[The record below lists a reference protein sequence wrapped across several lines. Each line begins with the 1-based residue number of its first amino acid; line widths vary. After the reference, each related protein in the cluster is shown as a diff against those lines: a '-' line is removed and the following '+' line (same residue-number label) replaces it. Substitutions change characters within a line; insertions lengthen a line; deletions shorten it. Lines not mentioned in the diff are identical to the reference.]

1 MSKPKVLL
9 IQEYIPH
16 YRMPIFNMLADYVDL
31 TVIYSEGELPPNARF
46 TPLYIPKRTIPI
58 NLLVKRTTVIVS
70 KKSYYKIAKDF
81 DVVICIA
88 YYRWLDMIMLES
100 LPHKYKLIYWGIGV
114 AASYGVPYDS
124 SIPFAKETFKHAQKV
139 DAMLFYS
146 DYPVK
151 KYASMGL
158 NPQKMFVANNTV
170 QVASLPYTSEG
181 RNSILFIGTLY
192 KEKNVNELIKAY
204 SIAYQHNENI
214 PDLIIIGDGD
224 ERSFLE
230 KLVRDSGLH
239 HKVSFVGKITD
250 DLVLQDYFSKSLLCI
265 SPSQAGLSVL
275 KSMGYGVPYV
285 THKEAITGGE
295 IFNIHNGID
304 GILLEDF
311 SDLVDIIG
319 RCATSPEW
327 YLRLGKSAY
336 DFYHEFR
343 LPQNMVQGFLDAINY
358 VLDTDDERP

>member
-1 MSKPKVLL
+1 
-9 IQEYIPH
+9 
-16 YRMPIFNMLADYVDL
+16 MLADYVDL

-204 SIAYQHNENI
+204 
-214 PDLIIIGDGD
+214 
-224 ERSFLE
+224 
-230 KLVRDSGLH
+230 
-239 HKVSFVGKITD
+239 
-250 DLVLQDYFSKSLLCI
+250 
-265 SPSQAGLSVL
+265 
-275 KSMGYGVPYV
+275 
-285 THKEAITGGE
+285 
-295 IFNIHNGID
+295 
-304 GILLEDF
+304 
-311 SDLVDIIG
+311 
-319 RCATSPEW
+319 
-327 YLRLGKSAY
+327 
-336 DFYHEFR
+336 
-343 LPQNMVQGFLDAINY
+343 
-358 VLDTDDERP
+358 